1 MEHGGLDLLKLSSSH
16 FDRTTTF
23 GCAVRQW
30 LSWRF
35 QASIIVPAWTAT
47 MPPESLGADMRRREF
62 ITLLVGAAPL
72 WPLAAS
78 AQQSAVPIIGVLSV
92 GSPDTAS
99 PYDAAFE
106 RGLAES
112 GYMVGRNVTIE
123 RRWARGNHDRLP
135 ELAQELLH
143 LNPALIIGGGNVAA
157 LAARRATSTIPIVF
171 VIASDPVKLGLAKSF
186 AHPGGNATGIS
197 MMTATLVLKRLELI
211 QELLQQNATVGFL
224 VNPDNQDLLQEI
236 DDIARSTGRP
246 LKVAKARNPDALE
259 PAFRQLV
266 SAQVGAVLVSN
277 DAMFFNL
284 RAQIVALANRHS
296 LPASYEFREFP
307 AAGGLMS
314 YGPSLVG
321 TFQKIGTY
329 AARILKGARPDD
341 LPIQQPTEFNL
352 VLNSATA
359 RSLRI
364 QIPPSLLARA
374 DEVIE

>member
-1 MEHGGLDLLKLSSSH
+1 
-16 FDRTTTF
+16 
-23 GCAVRQW
+23 
-30 LSWRF
+30 
-35 QASIIVPAWTAT
+35 
-47 MPPESLGADMRRREF
+47 MRRREF
-62 ITLLVGAAPL
+62 ITLLGGAAPL

-78 AQQSAVPIIGVLSV
+78 AQQPAIPVIGVLSV
-92 GSPDTAS
+92 GSPDMAN
-99 PYDAAFE
+99 PDNDAAFE
-106 RGLAES
+106 RGLAER
-112 GYMVGRNVTIE
+112 GYVVGRNVTIE

-135 ELAQELLH
+135 ELAQELVH
-143 LNPALIIGGGNVAA
+143 LNPALIMGGGNVVA

-171 VIASDPVKLGLAKSF
+171 NIASDPVKLGLAKSF

-211 QELLQQNATVGFL
+211 KELLQQNVTVGFL

-236 DDIARSTGRP
+236 EAIARSTGRP
-246 LKVAKARNPDALE
+246 LEVAKARNLDDLE

-277 DAMFFNL
+277 DAIFYVQRVQL
-284 RAQIVALANRHS
+284 VALAKRHS

-307 AAGGLMS
+307 AVGGLMS

-321 TFQKIGTY
+321 TYQKVGTY
-329 AARILKGARPDD
+329 AGRILEGARPGD

-352 VLNSATA
+352 VLNSSTA
-359 RSLRI
+359 RSLGI